1 MRVALLLVVLLLAP
15 PAVCAAECLAP
26 PAEMRRSHMDLLA
39 HDRSAA
45 AREGIRRPGH
55 GLDDCITCHVVRDAG
70 GAAVD
75 AADLRHFCTSC
86 HVKVAVSV
94 DCFSCHRATP
104 GEAAR

>member
-1 MRVALLLVVLLLAP
+1 MRLGLILIALLLAP
-15 PAVCAAECLAP
+15 LAVRAAECPAP
-26 PAEMRRSHMDLLA
+26 PAEMRRIHMDLLA
-39 HDRSAA
+39 HDRNAA

-75 AADLRHFCTSC
+75 ATNPRHFCTSC

-104 GEAAR
+104 VEAAR

>member
-1 MRVALLLVVLLLAP
+1 MRVALLLIALLLAP
-15 PAVCAAECLAP
+15 PALRAAECPAP
-26 PAEMRRSHMDLLA
+26 PAEMRRIHMDLLT

-75 AADLRHFCTSC
+75 ATDPRHFCTSC
-86 HVKVAVSV
+86 QSKVAVSV
-94 DCFSCHRATP
+94 DCFSCHRGTP
-104 GEAAR
+104 VEAAR